1 MATID
6 ITQSHRLTLDDA
18 KAKAEELAKSM
29 ETKFGLSWKWAGNTI
44 NFEAP
49 SGAAKGTKGEVA
61 VTDKSV
67 RVAIDL
73 PFFALSKEERKQTL
87 RLKVLAHPDAG
98 ARN

>member
-1 MATID
+1 MPGSMATID
-6 ITQSHRLTLDDA
+6 ITQSHRLSLDDA

-29 ETKFGLSWKWAGNTI
+29 ETKFGLTWKWNGNAI

-61 VTDKSV
+61 VTEKDV

-73 PFFALSKEERKQTL
+73 PFMLKMMKGTIEEKIKERLAQFA
-87 RLKVLAHPDAG
+87 
-98 ARN
+98 